1 VALEPGDYP
10 VVLAEYAVVDILD
23 MLGYLGFSALAVE
36 EGRSFYEPGKRIGSD
51 LVTIR
56 DDARDPAG
64 LPASFDY
71 EGVASEPV
79 SLVEAGICRD
89 LVWDSATAARA
100 GRRSTGHGLPAPN
113 PYGPFPLH
121 AQMAAGTTPRAE
133 LLRGIRR
140 GLFVTRFHYTNPVHP
155 KLAVITGM
163 TRDGTFLVEDGEI
176 VGPVRNLR
184 YTMSYLDALAAV
196 EAVSTERRLLKGFL
210 GGVLVP
216 AVRLGTWRF
225 TGTTGTD

>member
-1 VALEPGDYP
+1 
-10 VVLAEYAVVDILD
+10 
-23 MLGYLGFSALAVE
+23 
-36 EGRSFYEPGKRIGSD
+36 
-51 LVTIR
+51 
-56 DDARDPAG
+56 
-64 LPASFDY
+64 
-71 EGVASEPV
+71 VASEPV
-79 SLVEAGICRD
+79 TLVDGGVCRD
-89 LVWDSATAARA
+89 VVWDSATAARA

-133 LLRGIRR
+133 LVRGIKR

-163 TRDGTFLVEDGEI
+163 TRDGTFLVQDGEI

-196 EAVSTERRLLKGFL
+196 EAVSSERRLLKGFL
-210 GGVLVP
+210 GAVLVP
-216 AVRLGTWRF
+216 AVRLGSWRF
-225 TGTTGTD
+225 TGTTGSD